1 MYPGGN
7 LVKLSPTDLSA
18 AAYTEGDIIFAKAE
32 LKNAVP
38 SRGGCSILRNVTAFV
53 EGAVTA
59 DDLTLLF
66 FDNSTDLG
74 EPAADPASDI
84 TADEFRAASCIG
96 KLHLNGGT
104 STSGVANGLL
114 YSNEGAQNSANI
126 GSSPLFVKAA
136 DGETS
141 IWVAMVQLAGTLD
154 LTDTDSITLTFG
166 FEYLG

>member
-7 LVKLSPTDLSA
+7 LVKLSPSDLNAS
-18 AAYTEGDIIFAKAE
+18 AYTAGDVIFAKAE

-38 SRGGCSILRNVTAFV
+38 SRGGCSVLKTVTMYI
-53 EGAVTA
+53 EGAVA
-59 DDLTLLF
+59 EDDFALLF

-74 EPAADPASDI
+74 EPAADPSSDV

-96 KLHLNGGT
+96 GIDMNGGT
-104 STSGVANGLL
+104 NSLNVGSGNL
-114 YSNEGAQNSANI
+114 YSNNCSDGPQPVFI
-126 GSSPLFVKAA
+126 KAA

-141 IWVAMVQLAGTLD
+141 IWVAMIQTAGTLD
-154 LTDTDSITLTFG
+154 LTDTDSITCTFG

>member
-7 LVKLSPTDLSA
+7 LVKLSPSDLNAS
-18 AAYTEGDIIFAKAE
+18 AYTEGDVIFAKAE

-38 SRGGCSILRNVTAFV
+38 SRGGCSVLKTVTMYV
-53 EGAVTA
+53 EGAVAA
-59 DDLTLLF
+59 DDFALLF

-74 EPAADPASDI
+74 EPAADPSSDV

-96 KLHLNGGT
+96 GIDMNGGT
-104 STSGVANGLL
+104 NSFNVGYGLL
-114 YSNEGAQNSANI
+114 YSSNCSDGPQAI
-126 GSSPLFVKAA
+126 FIKAA

-141 IWVAMVQLAGTLD
+141 IWVAMIQTAATLD

>member
-32 LKNAVP
+32 LKNAVS
-38 SRGGCSILRNVTAFV
+38 SRGGCSLLRTTTMFV
-53 EGAVTA
+53 EGAVVA
-59 DDLTLLF
+59 DNLTLLF

-84 TADEFRAASCIG
+84 TADEFRTASCIG
-96 KLHLNGGT
+96 GMEFNGGT
-104 STSGVANGLL
+104 QAYNVGNGLL
-114 YSNEGAQNSANI
+114 YLSSLNGED
-126 GSSPLFVKAA
+126 GSSPLLLKAA
-136 DGETS
+136 EGETS
-141 IWVAMVQLAGTLD
+141 IWVAAINYAGTVD
-154 LTDTDSITLTFG
+154 LTDTDSLSLTFG